1 MKTVDVDKPFKLTF
15 EFAIALAVL
24 TIPTLWISKPW
35 TWDLPLYSRAAGT
48 VFLPFAATIVIYC
61 PILFFASVSRDAFRN
76 GSAFRAFFATILGA
90 TIYLSLFWYF
100 RDLRSIPWGFGCWTL
115 LNGIYA
121 MVRRKE

>member
-1 MKTVDVDKPFKLTF
+1 MNPVDVDKPFKLTS
-15 EFAIALAVL
+15 EFGIALAVL
-24 TIPTLWISKPW
+24 TIPTLWIFKPW

-61 PILFFASVSRDAFRN
+61 PILFFASVSREAFKK
-76 GSAFRAFFATILGA
+76 GSAFRAFFAAILGA
-90 TIYLSLFWYF
+90 AIYLSLFWYF

-121 MVRRKE
+121 LVRRKE